1 MASYQIIVYRVTL
14 AGDLITN
21 VVDKIVYNDETNKK
35 TNVENAFIE
44 PDGLTIIPSE
54 GIGNNQSA
62 EKDLSGQQALGR
74 FEKIYELRGFIT
86 LVEGTFGDGQNA
98 FVNIMEQWESEAKQL
113 APFIEGR
120 HGIQIDYLRD
130 YDIIPTEASTGDV
143 IGMILQ
149 KIEWTSD
156 ISAKPPRMKF
166 VMRFKVS
173 RGDGT

>member
-1 MASYQIIVYRVTL
+1 MASYKITVYRLTL
-14 AGDLITN
+14 AGDLITT
-21 VVDKIVYNDETNKK
+21 VVDKIIFNDETNKK
-35 TNVENAFIE
+35 TNVENAFIR

-86 LVEGTFGDGQNA
+86 LVEGSFGDGQNA
-98 FVNIMEQWESEAKQL
+98 FVNIMEDWESGIKQNTI
-113 APFIEGR
+113 FTEGR

-143 IGMILQ
+143 IGLILQ
-149 KIEWTSD
+149 KIEWISD
-156 ISAKPPRMKF
+156 LSAKPPRMNF
-166 VMRFKVS
+166 IMRFKTS